1 VTWFTVHQRRREF
14 GVRMA
19 IGASGGRVQRQVVAE
34 ALRLA
39 APGIAVG
46 MAGAVLA
53 MLALRAVL
61 PAFSAADAAPFA
73 VAAAAQGAMCALAS
87 WTPARRAARANPVE
101 VLRAE

>member
-1 VTWFTVHQRRREF
+1 
-14 GVRMA
+14 
-19 IGASGGRVQRQVVAE
+19 
-34 ALRLA
+34 
-39 APGIAVG
+39 
-46 MAGAVLA
+46 